1 MKRKYLFYSFLFVFV
16 LITSGLLAFIR
27 HTSFVDGTKSS
38 FSIVEVNSTN
48 FIDIQ
53 KIAQPDFKNIT
64 KGRHGGIFVLK
75 NNSQKQVY
83 FADKQ
88 IQIFALSPSLQQI
101 VFSYDPNENDEL
113 RENELTLMILDL
125 TSQKTKKIFHSTNP
139 FWDVRSDLH
148 WLGDST
154 IIFLRNC
161 GTSCQGITLLNVQTG
176 KTINATLS
184 YMTLS
189 DRPAYTHFE
198 DWFGNHHEVNNFV
211 ENIDTETVKGKS
223 YLLFN
228 MRTDEGEKDRQEK
241 FVFTESDLILE
252 S

>member
-1 MKRKYLFYSFLFVFV
+1 
-16 LITSGLLAFIR
+16 
-27 HTSFVDGTKSS
+27 
-38 FSIVEVNSTN
+38 
-48 FIDIQ
+48 
-53 KIAQPDFKNIT
+53 
-64 KGRHGGIFVLK
+64 
-75 NNSQKQVY
+75 
-83 FADKQ
+83 
-88 IQIFALSPSLQQI
+88 
-101 VFSYDPNENDEL
+101 
-113 RENELTLMILDL
+113 
-125 TSQKTKKIFHSTNP
+125 
-139 FWDVRSDLH
+139 
-148 WLGDST
+148 
-154 IIFLRNC
+154 
-161 GTSCQGITLLNVQTG
+161 
-176 KTINATLS
+176 LS